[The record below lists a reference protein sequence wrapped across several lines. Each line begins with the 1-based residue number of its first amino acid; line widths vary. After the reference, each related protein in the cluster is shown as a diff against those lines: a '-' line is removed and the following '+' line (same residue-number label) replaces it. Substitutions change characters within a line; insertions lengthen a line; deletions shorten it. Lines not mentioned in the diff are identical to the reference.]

1 MHSSPRDWTAAILS
15 LLANPTMNCWNF
27 KDSRM
32 LLPVLSLVLDAE
44 IISLLSYRAF
54 IGYLS
59 LTGSGT
65 NFCSWSSKLSMNMFP
80 LILIASYS
88 PTRPAAPSGTPRTSF
103 YGKRAFDTTG
113 LSLWNSLPSDIKNA
127 AKVKQFKCKLKTFLF
142 KDCVLRPVF
151 TIIAFALSI
160 LDW

>member
-15 LLANPTMNCWNF
+15 LLAFLTMNCRNF

-88 PTRPAAPSGTPRTSF
+88 PTRPAAPSGLPHKSLSGFHHSVHAQVSMAKGHSPLLGRH
-103 YGKRAFDTTG
+103 YGT
-113 LSLWNSLPSDIKNA
+113 L
-127 AKVKQFKCKLKTFLF
+127 FLQISGM
-142 KDCVLRPVF
+142 RP
-151 TIIAFALSI
+151 I
-160 LDW
+160 